1 MRHCERSEA
10 IQEIFYGFYGLL
22 RRVAPRNDGI
32 RSRNKVRDHMSW
44 CIPTATCHRGKP
56 KVCPRSE
63 KKAAFTLAEVLITL
77 GVIGIVA
84 AMTLPMLIEDYRKKE
99 IPIRM
104 KKFYSTIE
112 SAIQLAVL
120 DNGDMQY
127 WTYPVEQNDAEST
140 SAFVKTYIFPYLT
153 GIKECDAGDNKCKQF
168 STILYGGNHGDRM
181 PIYVFLDGSCFGLVA
196 GDSGAAG
203 SQLHITYD
211 YNCMGKPNEFDKD
224 IFAFYIKGKPYGE
237 KQYQFIAGNFPV
249 LNANTRE
256 DLLDLCKRHTEDHMH
271 GICSAL
277 IQYDGWEI
285 KDDYPWW

>member
-1 MRHCERSEA
+1 MGFMDCFVALLLAMTELDRATKCA
-10 IQEIFYGFYGLL
+10 ITCLGASQQPPVIAEN
-22 RRVAPRNDGI
+22 RRF
-32 RSRNKVRDHMSW
+32 VRDL
-44 CIPTATCHRGKP
+44 K
-56 KVCPRSE
+56 

-249 LNANTRE
+249 HFTYGRTAF
-256 DLLDLCKRHTEDHMH
+256 LLFCRRL
-271 GICSAL
+271 
-277 IQYDGWEI
+277 QYSVYYLLHSI
-285 KDDYPWW
+285 